1 MELIGSL
8 FLTFLKI
15 GAFAFGGGF
24 AAIPLIQSDVVA
36 SHAWI
41 SGSEFADI
49 MAVASMT
56 PGPIAVNSATYVGYK
71 ISGIPGGIIA
81 TFGVVLISFVTIG
94 IIAQVMSK
102 FSDNKYVTSVFEVLR
117 PVIIALI
124 AFAAI
129 STGKSAFVDY
139 REIIIFAS
147 AMLILLKT
155 KTHPIAVI
163 TGFGILGAIIY

>member
-24 AAIPLIQSDVVA
+24 AAIPLIQSDVVT

-71 ISGIPGGIIA
+71 ISGILGGIIA
-81 TFGVVLISFVTIG
+81 TFGVVLISFVAIG

-102 FSDNKYVTSVFEVLR
+102 FSDNKYVIAVFEVLR

-139 REIIIFAS
+139 REIIIFVS
-147 AMLILLKT
+147 AMAILLKT
-155 KTHPIAVI
+155 KTHPIAII
-163 TGFGILGAIIY
+163 TGFGILGALIY

>member
-41 SGSEFADI
+41 TGNEFADI
-49 MAVASMT
+49 MAIASMT
-56 PGPIAVNSATYVGYK
+56 PGPIAVNSATFVGYK
-71 ISGIPGGIIA
+71 ISGVLGGIIA
-81 TFGVVLISFVTIG
+81 TLGVVLVSFITIG
-94 IIAQVMSK
+94 IIAQIMSK
-102 FSDNKYVTSVFEVLR
+102 FSDNKYVNSVFEVLR

-124 AFAAI
+124 AYAAI
-129 STGKSAFVDY
+129 STGKTAFVDY
-139 REIIIFAS
+139 REIIIFLA
-147 AMLILLKT
+147 ATAILLKT

-163 TGFGILGAIIY
+163 TGFGILGVIIY